1 MEGGNR
7 KHPTLESET
16 AEGLRPSVDRS
27 LWLVLLTYKVRQR
40 LGFARWLIG
49 AVPQYSSKAGVRGTQ
64 RSGVRYSLQPSNTD
78 ILSLTST
85 YRSTTQQLC
94 PIKQL
99 VGRRL
104 GRRRRRKCTLLKLET
119 PRSSLKRFN
128 AIISRDGSYKFSTW
142 GEEHCGPLEDILC

>member
-1 MEGGNR
+1 MERGNR

-16 AEGLRPSVDRS
+16 AEGLRLSVDQS

-64 RSGVRYSLQPSNTD
+64 RSGVRYSLHPSNTE
-78 ILSLTST
+78 ILSLIAAFT

-104 GRRRRRKCTLLKLET
+104 G
-119 PRSSLKRFN
+119 
-128 AIISRDGSYKFSTW
+128 DGVVSNDHS
-142 GEEHCGPLEDILC
+142 